1 MPMELLAPAGNPEKL
16 EIAIHY
22 GADAVYLAGKDF
34 SLRNQSG
41 NFTIEQME
49 QGIALAHA
57 RGVKVYVAC
66 NIYPRTLEMP
76 AIEAFLKQVGK
87 IGPDAVIVADPG
99 IFMTVR
105 RILPQMTVHI
115 STQANT
121 TNLAAAQFWRSIGAA
136 RINAARELNLAEI
149 AEIAG
154 HSGLEVEA
162 FVHGAMC
169 IAYSGR
175 CLLSGFMA
183 GRDSNRGRCAH
194 PCRWQYA
201 VMEQTRAGQHMPIAE
216 DTRGTYIFNS
226 RDLCMIDHLPEI
238 VGAGISSIKIEG
250 RMKGIHYLATVLRV
264 YRQALDACLA
274 DPKQYRVAPAW
285 VHELARVNARG
296 YCRGF
301 YFNDPTQ
308 ILQNYAPSRERTDH
322 IFVGKVL
329 APAGPGRY
337 RVQVRN
343 KFESGEIL
351 EILKPTGPVQSTQIN
366 AITDADGF
374 AVNVVQPG
382 AEAVLDLATEV
393 QTGDLLIRQQ
403 PSS

>member
-1 MPMELLAPAGNPEKL
+1 MELLAPAGNPEKL
-16 EIAIHY
+16 DIAIRY

-34 SLRNQSG
+34 SLRSQSG
-41 NFTIEQME
+41 NFTIDEME
-49 QGIALAHA
+49 QGITLAHA

-66 NIYPRTLEMP
+66 NVYPRTHEMP
-76 AIEAFLKQVGK
+76 AFEAFLQQLGE

-99 IFMTVR
+99 VFMTVR

-121 TNLAAAQFWRSIGAA
+121 TSLATAQFWKSIGAA
-136 RINAARELNLAEI
+136 RINTARELNLAEI
-149 AEIAG
+149 AEISG

-162 FVHGAMC
+162 FAHGAMC

-201 VMEQTRAGQHMPIAE
+201 VMEQTRTGQYMPIAE
-216 DTRGTYIFNS
+216 DTRGTYIFS
-226 RDLCMIDHLPEI
+226 SMDICMIDHLPEI
-238 VGAGISSIKIEG
+238 VGAGISAIKIEG

-274 DPKQYRVAPAW
+274 DPKHYRVAPAW

-308 ILQNYAPSRERTDH
+308 VLQNYAPTGERSGH
-322 IFVGKVL
+322 RFVGKVL
-329 APAGPGRY
+329 APAGPGRC
-337 RVQVRN
+337 RIQVRN
-343 KFESGEIL
+343 KFKIGETL

-374 AVNVVQPG
+374 AVNLAQPG
-382 AEAVLDLATEV
+382 TEAVLDLAAEPD
-393 QTGDLLIRQQ
+393 DLLIRQQ